1 MNCLFS
7 NFFQSSLTEKVSQQE
22 LVFNDTMIEK
32 EQTINDK
39 LDFFNLGVTT
49 IEQTVNN
56 HEQKLQSIVSVNVCL
71 I

>member
-1 MNCLFS
+1 M
-7 NFFQSSLTEKVSQQE
+7 SQQE

-56 HEQKLQSIVSVNVCL
+56 HEQKLLSIVSVNVCL